1 MEDATG
7 PAAAPWEFT
16 LADKILQKGAAG
28 SSGILRYLQRHVR
41 YSDHSPPNCILSLD
55 FRRCIAELNVVVTD
69 TSYDAVTAGCATP
82 RSPGYLSMRAL
93 SRRLSNLALCGT
105 GGGAG
110 GAGHGRVPPSP
121 LTGQSIPRVTVDVHQ
136 RARERVAW

>member
-16 LADKILQKGAAG
+16 LADKIQQKAAG

-41 YSDHSPPNCILSLD
+41 YSDHSPPNSILSVD
-55 FRRCIAELNVVVTD
+55 FRRSIAEFNVPVTD
-69 TSYDAVTAGCATP
+69 ASYDAVTAGCITP
-82 RSPGYLSMRAL
+82 GSPGYLSMRAL

-110 GAGHGRVPPSP
+110 AGHGHGSVPPSP